1 MMMCLFGKLLNRLR
15 IVLGYWCDHYNEQCM
30 RNGRSMPIEGKT
42 TTLSYVGIT
51 FAVVQWPKNAELQR
65 ELSMQF
71 FFPFFFR
78 PFPLAP
84 CERLLAA

>member
-1 MMMCLFGKLLNRLR
+1 LMMYVFWKLVNRLR

-51 FAVVQWPKNAELQR
+51 FAVVQWPKNCRAPR
-65 ELSMQF
+65 ELT
-71 FFPFFFR
+71 
-78 PFPLAP
+78 
-84 CERLLAA
+84 